1 MNKFNLILGTLLLA
15 SSSMLAANANVTDSI
30 QAVLQDSVVDTAAQA
45 ADDDV
50 IFDKPDQM
58 PEYPGGIQAVINY
71 LATNIKYPQ
80 QAHKKKIQGRVI
92 VEFVVDKE
100 GNVVECK
107 AKRKVHPLLDAEAIR
122 VVEAMPK
129 WTPGT
134 LNGEPVRVRYMIP
147 VVFRLNNPAKKAR

>member
-1 MNKFNLILGTLLLA
+1 MMNKLILMIFAWLLSVNMSA
-15 SSSMLAANANVTDSI
+15 VNGNVTDSI
-30 QAVLQDSVVDTAAQA
+30 QVVQQDSVATAVPQA
-45 ADDDV
+45 SDDV
-50 IFDKPDQM
+50 IVDN
-58 PEYPGGIQAVINY
+58 PEKMAEFPGGQSALLNY